1 LCRRD
6 RRGADD
12 RHRREADMRKLIV
25 GALVLFIAYFLVTN
39 PEGAASI
46 VESAWDAIVSFFESV
61 LDFISALFS

>member
-1 LCRRD
+1 
-6 RRGADD
+6 
-12 RHRREADMRKLIV
+12 MRKVIV
-25 GALVLFIAYFLVTN
+25 GVLVLFIAYFLVTN

>member
-1 LCRRD
+1 
-6 RRGADD
+6 
-12 RHRREADMRKLIV
+12 MRKLIV

>member
-1 LCRRD
+1 
-6 RRGADD
+6 
-12 RHRREADMRKLIV
+12 MRKVIV